1 MKRKERREK
10 KKKKKKTILDQ
21 LQTGFGALRK
31 KNASSFVLNFS
42 FCCHFSLI
50 RHLYPD
56 IGNVKKKKTKR
67 KKKLC
72 CPEFMLWKHLVVQSL
87 SLLSQK
93 FFFVFVL

>member
-1 MKRKERREK
+1 
-10 KKKKKKTILDQ
+10 LDQ

-56 IGNVKKKKTKR
+56 IGNVKKKKQKE
-67 KKKLC
+67 KKIMLRAGMLWSLR
-72 CPEFMLWKHLVVQSL
+72 MLWKHLVVQSL

>member
-1 MKRKERREK
+1 
-10 KKKKKKTILDQ
+10 LDQ

-56 IGNVKKKKTKR
+56 IGNVKKKKQKE
-67 KKKLC
+67 KKNYVESWYALVTANVVETFG
-72 CPEFMLWKHLVVQSL
+72 CPEFITSLTKIFFCFCVVNIRITNQ
-87 SLLSQK
+87 
-93 FFFVFVL
+93 